1 MRMRYE
7 VKVPPT
13 AEQGSYKT
21 IVRSG
26 HIYQTYRQE
35 ALQDYN
41 SARAH
46 DGLPPLKRMP
56 AGTTYTPLNRQHLMD
71 VIFPAEIE
79 RLKQQEGQVAK

>member
-1 MRMRYE
+1 MRYE

-21 IVRSG
+21 IVSSSY
-26 HIYQTYRQE
+26 YQTYRQA

-46 DGLPPLKRMP
+46 DGLPPITRMP
-56 AGTTYTPLNRQHLMD
+56 AGTKYTALNRQHIMD
-71 VIFPAEIE
+71 VVFPAEIE
-79 RLKQQEGQVAK
+79 RLKKQERLSSAS

>member
-1 MRMRYE
+1 MKTYV

-21 IVRSG
+21 HVGRGS
-26 HIYQTYRQE
+26 YMQTMRQE

-46 DGLPPLKRMP
+46 DGLPPVKRMP
-56 AGTTYTPLNRQHLMD
+56 KGTTYTPLRDAPLSD
-71 VIFPAEIE
+71 WPGKREA
-79 RLKQQEGQVAK
+79 A